1 MEIVEI
7 SQEKIND
14 INGLDAPF
22 EVIGKINPILVN
34 EEWSYTEE
42 LFAHSHL
49 QSYRN
54 PSGWQRAY
62 RSVLQ

>member
-7 SQEKIND
+7 SQERIND
-14 INGLDAPF
+14 INDLDAPF

-42 LFAHSHL
+42 LFAH
-49 QSYRN
+49 
-54 PSGWQRAY
+54 
-62 RSVLQ
+62 